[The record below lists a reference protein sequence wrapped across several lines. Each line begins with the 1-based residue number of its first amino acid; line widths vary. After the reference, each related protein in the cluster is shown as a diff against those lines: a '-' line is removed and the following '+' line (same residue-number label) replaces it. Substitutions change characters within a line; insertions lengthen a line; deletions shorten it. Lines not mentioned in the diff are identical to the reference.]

1 MHFEFTGL
9 FQVLVSRIKFAR
21 AATGGLSVVD
31 FVSALSNAFRL
42 TVRLSRRCRK
52 CLAYYTDS
60 RGCLPHQN
68 AGKRF
73 NHSIRIDL
81 I

>member
-9 FQVLVSRIKFAR
+9 FQVLVARIQFAR

-42 TVRLSRRCRK
+42 TVSRRRTLSDAK
-52 CLAYYTDS
+52 YAF
-60 RGCLPHQN
+60 G
-68 AGKRF
+68 
-73 NHSIRIDL
+73 
-81 I
+81 